1 MELGGKGEDRGFDAL
16 VEGSF
21 VELLGAG
28 GFRGGDMEKKIQGAE
43 EGGVEFFLRCPY
55 AQPLPSSSS
64 PPSSSYRLLRFGGDD
79 GHCGDGNNG
88 FSPHSITS
96 GAGSCTPLSSSSSSI
111 SKLKV
116 SLSLSPQTED
126 TKGRPGAAGRRRASA
141 AAKKPGKEQRAI
153 SQGCA
158 LKVRKENLGDRI
170 SALQQLVSPFG
181 KSDTASVLHEAV
193 GYIRFLHNQ
202 VQVLSSPYLR
212 RLPPSASLNGDG
224 GREEAEGRSCDL
236 RNRGLCLVPLACT
249 ARVASSNGADYWSP
263 AMGSDA
269 ACRQP
274 ALSDQL

>member
-111 SKLKV
+111 SKLK
-116 SLSLSPQTED
+116 PQTED

-141 AAKKPGKEQRAI
+141 AAK
-153 SQGCA
+153 SQGKSSA
-158 LKVRKENLGDRI
+158 PSPKDVRKENLGDRI